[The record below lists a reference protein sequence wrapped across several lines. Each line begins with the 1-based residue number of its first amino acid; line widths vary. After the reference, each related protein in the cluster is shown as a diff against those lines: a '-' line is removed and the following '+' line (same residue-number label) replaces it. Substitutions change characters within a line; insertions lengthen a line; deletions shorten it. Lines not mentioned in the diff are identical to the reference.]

1 MPPLPRPVFSIPVK
15 SPAYKRKPSSRYAT
29 DEVSDEDRDFFAENN
44 LAGSETEDDDDN
56 MEDIDLDLDVDYWN
70 GASNSFAKF
79 LARYMGPVLPVS
91 SPSSPRGSSAFD
103 SEEYVSQVDTLLYP
117 STPDLTHSSSIY
129 SSPGPTLATSSPPR
143 PSSCV
148 AVHIVSPSQLED
160 KGGYLT
166 LSLPALT
173 PSPVKVRPIRK
184 RMKKIEKRMRKIKKG
199 EWACRYDEVEND
211 ELPQDGGQGKIPGAG
226 VETKEP
232 PDWDPFGDEEEL

>member
-1 MPPLPRPVFSIPVK
+1 
-15 SPAYKRKPSSRYAT
+15 
-29 DEVSDEDRDFFAENN
+29 
-44 LAGSETEDDDDN
+44 

-79 LARYMGPVLPVS
+79 LARYIGPVLPVS